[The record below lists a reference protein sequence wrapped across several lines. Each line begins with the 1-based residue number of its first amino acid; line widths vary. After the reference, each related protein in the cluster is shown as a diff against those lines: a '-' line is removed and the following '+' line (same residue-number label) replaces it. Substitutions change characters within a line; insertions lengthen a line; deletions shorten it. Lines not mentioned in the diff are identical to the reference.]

1 MRNRITFEIIFEIN
15 LVFYFAYNH
24 VGKYSRAAAISRN
37 KFEIIS
43 GKFTRAEI
51 ELFQTDVDEG

>member
-51 ELFQTDVDEG
+51 QLF